1 MLRIFLPLTFGML
14 FLAWICYQ
22 LFVKKA
28 LKQHLEVLYIG
39 LSFVLIWGVLFFSP
53 LVAINQLKRLL
64 TERTLELLNE
74 MALSHKWN

>member
-1 MLRIFLPLTFGML
+1 MLRIILPLAFGIL

-39 LSFVLIWGVLFFSP
+39 LSFVLIWGVLFFF
-53 LVAINQLKRLL
+53 
-64 TERTLELLNE
+64 LLNE
-74 MALSHKWN
+74 AF